1 MNWQLKLWLEPSY
14 QTTSW
19 LDTERLEYTLWMPIY
34 FKILTSYLLT
44 ASPSQEHVS
53 EKPPDDNEI
62 TPSTSSYVELSEKHV
77 SSSDIRPDPQ
87 AQPCQQ
93 TSKGRK
99 RSKSNVLTATP
110 VKQSIEQEAAA
121 RNAKQ
126 QKTKR
131 KLLAIEPETEDEE
144 EPGLLSDTESLDE
157 SRH

>member
-1 MNWQLKLWLEPSY
+1 M
-14 QTTSW
+14 
-19 LDTERLEYTLWMPIY
+19 
-34 FKILTSYLLT
+34 
-44 ASPSQEHVS
+44 S
-53 EKPPDDNEI
+53 EQPPDDNEI

-131 KLLAIEPETEDEE
+131 KLLAIDPETEDEG
-144 EPGLLSDTESLDE
+144 EPGLLSDTESPNKLRVRADIKK
-157 SRH
+157 